1 MAKKGLGRGL
11 SALIGDYRQ
20 EEADK
25 GEQIVLLPL
34 EKIKPNPQQPRKFFA
49 EDKLQELAQ
58 SLRQVGFLQPII
70 VIEKG
75 KEYEIVAGERR
86 WRAAQLASL
95 SEIPCI
101 VRHLAEKEITELS
114 LIENV
119 QRENLNAL
127 EEAQTYKKLQQLFAY
142 TQEQLAEK
150 MGKSRPY
157 IANMLRLLSLPE
169 NIQTMVAEG
178 ALTAGHARALL
189 MLSNSLQQ
197 TMLAKQIVEKNLSVR
212 QAEEAARLL
221 SQQEMPKKNKKT
233 NKNPDQD
240 PMIKEIRQ
248 RLCQQFG
255 TKVAMVNGCKGGKI
269 IIEYYNDDDLQ
280 RLIELLLP
288 QERF

>member
-11 SALIGDYRQ
+11 SALIGDYR
-20 EEADK
+20 EEVRK
-25 GEQIVLLPL
+25 GEQIVLLPV
-34 EKIKPNPQQPRKFFA
+34 EKIKPNAQQPRKFFA
-49 EDKLQELAQ
+49 EEKLQELAQ
-58 SLRQVGFLQPII
+58 SLKQVGLLQPII

-101 VRHLAEKEITELS
+101 VRQLAETEITELS
-114 LIENV
+114 LIENI

-127 EEAQTYKKLQQLFAY
+127 EEAQTYEKLQQLFAY

-150 MGKSRPY
+150 MGKSRPH

-169 NIQTMVAEG
+169 NIQAMLVNG
-178 ALTAGHARALL
+178 DLTAGHARALL
-189 MLSNSLQQ
+189 MLSNPLQQ
-197 TMLAKQIVEKNLSVR
+197 TMLAKQIAEKGLSVR
-212 QAEEAARLL
+212 QAEGAARLL
-221 SQQEMPKKNKKT
+221 SQQEMPQKSKKIH
-233 NKNPDQD
+233 KNADQA
-240 PMIKEIRQ
+240 PIIKEICQ
-248 RLCQQFG
+248 RLRQQLG
-255 TKVAMVNGCKGGKI
+255 TKVAVENGRKGGKI

-288 QERF
+288 QEQF